1 MHLYLAY
8 VLTLIYK
15 IYKFHYK
22 AGKVMRQYTGIKVVD
37 AAPMTRGDYN
47 ALRGWKT
54 PADESPEDAGY
65 LVEYVGQG
73 NPNHA
78 NYENY
83 TSWSPKDVF
92 ESSYTLSG
100 TPLER
105 LHLEETE
112 LEKKIYS
119 LSKFMKTDH
128 FYALEGQA
136 QTLLRMQ
143 LEVMRTYS
151 SILGLRIVNF
161 K

>member
-1 MHLYLAY
+1 M
-8 VLTLIYK
+8 I
-15 IYKFHYK
+15 HYIGTK
-22 AGKVMRQYTGIKVVD
+22 EVYAK
-37 AAPMTRGDYN
+37 PMTRQAYN
-47 ALRGWKT
+47 DLRGWT
-54 PADESPEDAGY
+54 VPSDENPNDEGY
-65 LVEYVGQG
+65 LVEYVDGG
-73 NPNHA
+73 NPNHPDFKG
-78 NYENY
+78 YI
-83 TSWSPKDVF
+83 SWSPKDVF

-151 SILGLRIVNF
+151 SILGLRIANF

>member
-1 MHLYLAY
+1 MQ
-8 VLTLIYK
+8 
-15 IYKFHYK
+15 
-22 AGKVMRQYTGIKVVD
+22 QYTGTKVIK
-37 AAPMTRGDYN
+37 AKEMSRSEYN
-47 ALRGWKT
+47 KLRGWVT
-54 PADESPEDAGY
+54 PSDENPEDAGY

-78 NYENY
+78 DFSNYI
-83 TSWSPKDVF
+83 SWSPKDVF

-128 FYALEGQA
+128 FYTLEGQA

-151 SILGLRIVNF
+151 SILGLRIANF